1 MINSTNFLKCA
12 LIYSAVS
19 SLTLVL
25 NMLKVTLN
33 WTRLSLSKNFNNSTN
48 KRGVMHIKF
57 EYVGIMKFIILSFS
71 TFNFE
76 FNKVTTCLL
85 LSTLNNAFFIL
96 ISWINV
102 WRDEKYLYESFSEQY
117 FNNNGNNLK
126 YI

>member
-33 WTRLSLSKNFNNSTN
+33 WTWLSLSKNFNNSTN

-85 LSTLNNAFFIL
+85 LSTLNNAFFTL

>member
-33 WTRLSLSKNFNNSTN
+33 WTWLSLSKNFNNSTN

>member
-1 MINSTNFLKCA
+1 
-12 LIYSAVS
+12 
-19 SLTLVL
+19 
-25 NMLKVTLN
+25 MLKVTLN
-33 WTRLSLSKNFNNSTN
+33 WTWLSLSKNFNNSTN

-76 FNKVTTCLL
+76 FNKATTCLL

-117 FNNNGNNLK
+117 FNNNGNNLI